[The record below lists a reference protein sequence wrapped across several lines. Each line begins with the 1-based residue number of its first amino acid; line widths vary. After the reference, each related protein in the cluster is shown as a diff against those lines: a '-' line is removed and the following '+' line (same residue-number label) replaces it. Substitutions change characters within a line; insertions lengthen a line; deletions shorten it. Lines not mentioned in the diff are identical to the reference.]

1 LAGGSGSQSGDELA
15 ANYILGVGVGG
26 TVSGGNGEVVITW
39 TSAVLTATTLSVK
52 NASGTFGQTVTLT
65 ATLTN
70 TSTTTGIPNETVT
83 FTVGGV
89 SAGSGTTDTNGNVSA
104 SFTIPTSLAAGANT
118 ITASFGGDSTY
129 AATSGTG
136 TLTVAQGA
144 TNLAVPN
151 VSGSPGQSV
160 TLSATLTRTAD
171 SAVVPG
177 ETVSFTVNG
186 VSAGSGVT
194 NSSGVASVSYT
205 VPSSMAAGP
214 YPIVATFAGDST
226 YLATTGNATLTVTSS
241 STVTISGVVT
251 LQGSVNEAQS
261 ITFTIQPTSNLSSM
275 TTQTVTLSS
284 SGAYTLTGI
293 TPGTYNIAAKG
304 DRWLQAVVLNVNATS
319 AASGVDLTLIPGDLN
334 GDNQISLAD
343 LLLLLKA
350 YGSTP
355 SSSNWNPVA
364 DLNCDGQVS
373 LTDLLL
379 LLKNYGKLGQNLPSS

>member
-1 LAGGSGSQSGDELA
+1 VGLGGSGISPGGA
-15 ANYILGVGVGG
+15 ANPLYIAGVGVGNG
-26 TVSGGNGEVVITW
+26 YGAGGNGEVVIQYTAAG
-39 TSAVLTATTLSVK
+39 TVLGVANISGAVGQSVNLS
-52 NASGTFGQTVTLT
+52 
-65 ATLTN
+65 ATLTDA
-70 TSTTTGIPNETVT
+70 TTGSGIPDETVT

-89 SAGSGTTDTNGNVSA
+89 SAGSGTTAANGDVSVP
-104 SFTIPTSLAAGANT
+104 FTIPASLPLGANT
-118 ITASFGGDSTY
+118 ITA
-129 AATSGTG
+129 
-136 TLTVAQGA
+136 
-144 TNLAVPN
+144 N
-151 VSGSPGQSV
+151 
-160 TLSATLTRTAD
+160 
-171 SAVVPG
+171 
-177 ETVSFTVNG
+177 
-186 VSAGSGVT
+186 
-194 NSSGVASVSYT
+194 
-205 VPSSMAAGP
+205 
-214 YPIVATFAGDST
+214 FAGDST
-226 YLATTGNATLTVTSS
+226 YPATTGNATLTVTSS

-284 SGAYTLTGI
+284 SGAYMLTGI

-304 DRWLQAVVLNVNATS
+304 DRWLQAVVSNVNATS

-379 LLKNYGKLGQNLPSS
+379 LLKNYGKLGQTLPSS